1 MNLLREYIRTLLTE
15 ADIHGTRVDMYFGTG
30 GDSDLY
36 DELTSL
42 RFPLTVYRGLRL
54 KSGEEIDVRRLG
66 SGGEGDHWSRSRR
79 AAVDFAKGFSSSARK
94 FGDPTLITGQIVSP
108 GDVDWQS
115 TVDLNR
121 EHPNEVEIVAFKVS
135 SPQVHSIGE
144 KIRYHEVREYIRT
157 LLTEAAK
164 GPADLPED
172 VFVVIQDKGN
182 RFRIAYARKNNLD
195 QYVKTGGDA
204 YRKGIPWGFVGIG
217 RPHGEFG
224 PCGGAWEVHG
234 SGAKQGWGP
243 MLYDVAMEL
252 ASQNG
257 NGLISDRMTVSGD
270 AEKVWKYYL
279 SNRGDVQMHQLD
291 SLEDELTPGVEE
303 DNCEQ
308 RLAKN
313 HSYRTGPTMLKN
325 WTESQFSKRYTK
337 APTMMN
343 TLEAAGKLVMI

>member
-15 ADIHGTRVDMYFGTG
+15 A
-30 GDSDLY
+30 
-36 DELTSL
+36 
-42 RFPLTVYRGLRL
+42 
-54 KSGEEIDVRRLG
+54 
-66 SGGEGDHWSRSRR
+66 
-79 AAVDFAKGFSSSARK
+79 
-94 FGDPTLITGQIVSP
+94 
-108 GDVDWQS
+108 
-115 TVDLNR
+115 
-121 EHPNEVEIVAFKVS
+121 
-135 SPQVHSIGE
+135 
-144 KIRYHEVREYIRT
+144 
-157 LLTEAAK
+157 AK
-164 GPADLPED
+164 GPTDLPED

-182 RFRIAYARKNNLD
+182 RFRIAYTRKNNLD

-224 PCGGAWEVHG
+224 PCGDAWEVHG

-257 NGLISDRMTVSGD
+257 SGLMSDRMTVSGD
-270 AEKVWKYYL
+270 AEAVWKYYL

-337 APTMMN
+337 APTTMN
-343 TLEAAGKLVMI
+343 ALEAAGKLVMI